1 MSEWI
6 NTLLQGLLMGGLYAL
21 FATGL
26 ALSFGV
32 MRMINIAHGDF
43 AILAAYA
50 AIAIVEP
57 LGWNPFL
64 VLFLVVPLMA
74 GFGYVLQRVILNRT
88 LGQDILPPLLVTFGL
103 SIVIQNL
110 LLVQFSADTRS
121 LPAGL
126 LGTASLSLGGDVAV
140 GVLPLIT
147 MLVALAVLGGLQW
160 LFSATALGRA
170 FRAAS
175 DDSETARLMGINNRH
190 IYGVAMALAMGIVA
204 LAGIFLALRANISP
218 ADGPLRLLYAFE
230 AVIIGGLGSLWGTLA
245 GGMILGV
252 AQAIGLKADPGWG
265 ILAGHL
271 AFLAVLVVRPNGL
284 FPRTRDR

>member
-6 NTLLQGLLMGGLYAL
+6 NTLLQGLLMGGLYSL

-32 MRMINIAHGDF
+32 MRMINLAHGDF

-50 AIAIVEP
+50 AIEVVEP
-57 LGWNPFL
+57 LGWSPYA
-64 VLFLVVPLMA
+64 VIFLVVPLMA
-74 GFGYVLQRVILNRT
+74 VFGYVLQRVILNRT

-110 LLVQFSADTRS
+110 LLVLFSADTRS
-121 LPAGL
+121 LPAGS
-126 LGTASLSLGGDVAV
+126 LGTDSLSLGGDVAV
-140 GVLPLIT
+140 GLLPLLT
-147 MLVALAVLGGLQW
+147 MAVALAVLGALQW
-160 LFSATALGRA
+160 LFTASALGRA

-175 DDSETARLMGINNRH
+175 DDQEAVRLMGVNHRH
-190 IYGVAMALAMGIVA
+190 IYGLAMALAMAIVA
-204 LAGIFLALRANISP
+204 VAGVFLALRANISP

-245 GGMILGV
+245 GGIILGV
-252 AQAIGLKADPGWG
+252 AQSIGLKADPGWG